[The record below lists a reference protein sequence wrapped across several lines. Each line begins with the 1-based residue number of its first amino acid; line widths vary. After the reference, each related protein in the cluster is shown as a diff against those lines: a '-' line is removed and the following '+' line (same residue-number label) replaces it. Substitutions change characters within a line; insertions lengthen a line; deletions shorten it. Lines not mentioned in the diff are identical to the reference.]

1 MPPSVITFVTQKWA
15 IMFNRV
21 AQFAIT
27 AVLFC
32 FSSGVVLAT
41 PPKLGTWLCATRQDG
56 VDYPYTM
63 VLCRNHGNSYD
74 GFIDYTIKNGPL
86 WVMLV
91 SMEYTPSTKQV
102 RIEHRATHTT
112 ADETGVAGGSG
123 VDQGI
128 ANHDGTV
135 IRDIV
140 TPWDSDSPQS
150 TATWKSDEIQ
160 ISYREL
166 DEMAGSLDE
175 RVMLYQQWSAGYR
188 FRGKRVLSGS
198 DTILRKRLSTSNDA
212 FVREFGQISY
222 ELGVSSIALH
232 QRERANDITFKKGIP
247 SQIYQSVFMA
257 IDDAGTASTDPL
269 KSLVNSDVMQEK
281 YRWKADSLREYII
294 QFESSHY
301 YCDAMENM
309 FASRDIV
316 PNSNKISIS
325 YSDKEGFVYAT
336 IRNQTGHSFHNC
348 VCRTKMVVDQQ
359 KMDSHEKDYRQ
370 NELPSAVFYQWAGV
384 QALPA
389 VEGDLAAIAY
399 HRLDKCIPFFVQE
412 WKSGETVEMR
422 FAKSDEFKAVAKS
435 CDLWIGCDEG
445 QARVA
450 LSPGAIRAKI
460 IASEKKNE
468 IKAPFRRR
476 R

>member
-1 MPPSVITFVTQKWA
+1 
-15 IMFNRV
+15 
-21 AQFAIT
+21 
-27 AVLFC
+27 
-32 FSSGVVLAT
+32 
-41 PPKLGTWLCATRQDG
+41 
-56 VDYPYTM
+56 M
-63 VLCRNHGNSYD
+63 VLYRNHENSYD
-74 GFIDYTIKNGPL
+74 GYIDYTIKNGPL
-86 WVMLV
+86 WAMLV
-91 SMEYTPSTKQV
+91 SMEYTPSTREV

-112 ADETGVAGGSG
+112 ADKSGVAGGSG
-123 VDQGI
+123 VDHGI
-128 ANHDGTV
+128 ANPDGNV

-140 TPWDSDSPQS
+140 TPWDSDSPRS
-150 TATWKSDEIQ
+150 TATWKSDEMQ
-160 ISYREL
+160 LAYPEL
-166 DEMAGSLDE
+166 NELAGSLDE
-175 RVMLYQQWSAGYR
+175 RVMLYQQWSAGYT

-222 ELGVSSIALH
+222 ELGVSTIALH
-232 QRERANDITFKKGIP
+232 QQERANDITFKKGIP

-257 IDDAGTASTDPL
+257 FDDADTASTDPL
-269 KSLVNSDVMQEK
+269 KALVNSELMQERF
-281 YRWKADSLREYII
+281 RWKADHLRGFII
-294 QFESSHY
+294 QFESSRY
-301 YCDAMENM
+301 YCDAIEKS

-316 PNSNKISIS
+316 PNSDKISIS

-336 IRNQTGHSFHNC
+336 IRNQTGQSFHNC

-359 KMDSHEKDYRQ
+359 KMDAHEKKYRQ

-399 HRLDKCIPFFVQE
+399 HRLDKHIPFFVQE
-412 WKSGETVEMR
+412 WRSGETVEMR

-468 IKAPFRRR
+468 SKAPFRRR